1 MAGCWEAMAESVKV
15 SVGIV
20 SIQKVNE
27 QCSASQDEDDIHD
40 SSVIQ
45 GAIQAVVK
53 IDKRLTVELQRH
65 SE

>member
-1 MAGCWEAMAESVKV
+1 MILIIIRGQKEARIAAGM
-15 SVGIV
+15 V